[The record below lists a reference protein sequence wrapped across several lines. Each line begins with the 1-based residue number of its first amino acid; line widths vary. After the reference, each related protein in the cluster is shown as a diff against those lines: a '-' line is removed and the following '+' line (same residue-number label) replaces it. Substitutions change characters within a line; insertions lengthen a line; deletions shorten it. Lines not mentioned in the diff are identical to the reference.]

1 RHPQDAVGR
10 REGRRRGD
18 RPALGHPARGLLRP
32 PPHRR
37 RARLDVPG
45 RPRGAAPG
53 PGPGARLGLTGGLP
67 RRTAYHRRMAL
78 RPRLQGRLFALL
90 TTLGD
95 AALFRAGRKSGNDR
109 VAVLG
114 ALFFL
119 GYGLL
124 HSVTRRLTPAA
135 RMLSGSEAD
144 RAERLAQFRA
154 TRTAGQVALGI
165 AALGVV
171 LDLAMGWPPALWVSG
186 TALVVVGSFVA
197 ALWFYGKNV

>member
-1 RHPQDAVGR
+1 
-10 REGRRRGD
+10 
-18 RPALGHPARGLLRP
+18 
-32 PPHRR
+32 
-37 RARLDVPG
+37 
-45 RPRGAAPG
+45 
-53 PGPGARLGLTGGLP
+53 
-67 RRTAYHRRMAL
+67 MAL
-78 RPRLQGRLFALL
+78 RPRLQDRLFSLL
-90 TTLGD
+90 TTLG
-95 AALFRAGRKSGNDR
+95 AAAIFVAGMSRGNVR

-135 RMLSGSEAD
+135 RMFSGSEAD

-186 TALVVVGSFVA
+186 TALVVVGSFAA
-197 ALWFYGKNV
+197 ALWFYGKNVRR